1 MKYAITNKD
10 QLIGITELERS
21 DPPMGF
27 VFGALEPTQWY
38 TLDTDDTDY
47 KIYVYGTDEEIASES
62 IIIEDHSDELGEQCI
77 EVTVL
82 VKSAEIYAKFF
93 QHHLDA
99 YEKQF
104 FNL

>member
-1 MKYAITNKD
+1 MRYIIRYKNKV
-10 QLIGITELERS
+10 IGITALEGG

-27 VFGALEPTQWY
+27 VFGAMEPTEFY
-38 TLDTDDTDY
+38 TAGLEKADLRLYTNETS
-47 KIYVYGTDEEIASES
+47 EEITCKS
-62 IIIEDHSDELGEQCI
+62 ITFGDHSAELGEQCI

-82 VKSAEIYAKFF
+82 VESAEEYAKFF

-104 FNL
+104 G